1 MTRAR
6 KKLNGPIVLDA
17 SVALKWVLPE
27 DDSDIASRLHES
39 GPLHAPDLLLI
50 ESANALWVR
59 VRRGDMTP
67 ADAKAAL
74 ADIAAAPVAFTRDHD
89 LVGAAH
95 TLALDV
101 DHPAYDCVYLALAI
115 QLAGITV
122 TADRRFAEAVRNHP
136 YLADRIQLLSEC

>member
-27 DDSDIASRLHES
+27 DDSDIASRLHEW
-39 GPLHAPDLLLI
+39 GPLHAPDVLLI

-89 LVGAAH
+89 RCGS
-95 TLALDV
+95 
-101 DHPAYDCVYLALAI
+101 HP
-115 QLAGITV
+115 GIG
-122 TADRRFAEAVRNHP
+122 
-136 YLADRIQLLSEC
+136 C